1 MTFFTTYKDLGNMKL
16 PDMIEN
22 NLFLKTGYYL
32 VLSILGVMIFFFIFV
47 YPFIGKTYTE
57 MHNNINEW
65 TSKISRPIKQA
76 LDSQLEKT
84 YIDNN
89 GAVHTYITE
98 YVDRTNILDEMSI

>member
-1 MTFFTTYKDLGNMKL
+1 MTVFTTYKHLGNVKL
-16 PDMIEN
+16 PDIIESN
-22 NLFLKTGYYL
+22 SFLKTEYWVAL
-32 VLSILGVMIFFFIFV
+32 AIFGVMMIFFIFI

-57 MHNNINEW
+57 MHNNINKW